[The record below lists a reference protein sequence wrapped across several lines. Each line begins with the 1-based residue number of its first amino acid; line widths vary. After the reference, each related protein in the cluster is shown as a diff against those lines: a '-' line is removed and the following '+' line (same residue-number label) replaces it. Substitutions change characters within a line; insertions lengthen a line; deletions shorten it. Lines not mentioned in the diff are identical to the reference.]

1 MISQISAICRPE
13 TKPRSSVATSRMPV
27 RSDRRR
33 EPSLAAALG
42 ARSTGWSS
50 TSNQKAVTASLASVM

>member
-1 MISQISAICRPE
+1 
-13 TKPRSSVATSRMPV
+13 MPV